1 MKKWERFGRVLLPFI
16 TPFYENEEVN
26 YEAYGELIKYAMNKG
41 FLDTVIVTGTTGEF
55 NTLTY
60 EERVKLYETAV
71 KAVDG
76 KCPII
81 AGTGAAS
88 TREAVALT
96 NAAVKAGIKTVM
108 IVAPYYCKPTQDAIY
123 AHYMRVLNETTADI
137 LIYNIPIFTGV
148 NIEPATVGKLA
159 AASRRFIGIK
169 DEAGINPVQVTD
181 YYFVTKDVNPDFLIY
196 NGDDIMIMPTL
207 SQAALGVVSGGS
219 LLMGDRIKKVFS
231 LYEEGK
237 VEEALAINR
246 QVYRLCKVFGIN
258 GRIHPNPML
267 RVAVELVTGIKVG
280 KPRMPLDTATE
291 AEKAELIK
299 VLKEVYLL

>member
-1 MKKWERFGRVLLPFI
+1 MKKWEKFGRVLLPFI
-16 TPFYENEEVN
+16 TPFKETEEVDYDT
-26 YEAYGELIKYAMNKG
+26 YEKLIRYAMDRG
-41 FLDTVIVTGTTGEF
+41 FLDTVVVSGTTGEF

-60 EERVKLYETAV
+60 EERVKLFETAV
-71 KAVDG
+71 RAVDG
-76 KCPII
+76 KYPII

-108 IVAPYYCKPTQDAIY
+108 VVAPYYCKPTQEAIY
-123 AHYMRVLNETTADI
+123 AHYMRILNETEADI
-137 LIYNIPIFTGV
+137 LLYNIPIFTGV
-148 NIEPATVGKLA
+148 NIEPATVARLA
-159 AASRRFIGIK
+159 AASKRIIGIK

-181 YYFVTKDVNPDFLIY
+181 YYFATKEINPGFLIY

-219 LLMGDRIKKVFS
+219 LLMGDRIKKVFT

-237 VEEALAINR
+237 VEEALEINR

-258 GRIHPNPML
+258 GRIHPNPVL
-267 RVAVELVTGIKVG
+267 RVAVELVSGIKVG

-291 AEKAELIK
+291 AEKAELVK
-299 VLKEVYLL
+299 VLKEVDLL

>member
-1 MKKWERFGRVLLPFI
+1 MKKWEKFGRVLLPFI
-16 TPFYENEEVN
+16 TPFYENEDVN
-26 YEAYGELIKYAMNKG
+26 YEAFEKLINYAMGKG

-60 EERVKLYETAV
+60 EERVKLYQTAV

-108 IVAPYYCKPTQDAIY
+108 VVAPYYCKPTQDAIY
-123 AHYMRVLNETTADI
+123 AHYMRILNETEADI
-137 LIYNIPIFTGV
+137 LLYNIPIFTGV
-148 NIEPATVGKLA
+148 NIEPATVARLS
-159 AASRRFIGIK
+159 AASKRFIGIK

-181 YYFVTKDVNPDFLIY
+181 YYFATKDINPDFLIY

-219 LLMGDRIKKVFS
+219 LLMGDRVKKVFQ
-231 LYEEGK
+231 LYDEGK
-237 VEEALAINR
+237 VEEALEINR
-246 QVYRLCKVFGIN
+246 QVYKICKVFGIN
-258 GRIHPNPML
+258 GRIHPNPLL
-267 RVAVELVTGIKVG
+267 RVAVEMTSGIKVG

-299 VLKEVYLL
+299 VLKEIDLI